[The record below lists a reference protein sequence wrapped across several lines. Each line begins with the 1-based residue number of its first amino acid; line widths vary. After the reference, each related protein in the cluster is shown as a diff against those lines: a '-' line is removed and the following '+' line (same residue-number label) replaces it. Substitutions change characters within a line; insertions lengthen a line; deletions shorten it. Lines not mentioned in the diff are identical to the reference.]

1 MEEAQPDTAQR
12 SGKVR
17 GTTLRDSPIEYNTME
32 EVQLWKDKR
41 EILGQED
48 DINMQ
53 LNHARRAA
61 HQQAQ
66 GLV

>member
-1 MEEAQPDTAQR
+1 ME
-12 SGKVR
+12 V
-17 GTTLRDSPIEYNTME
+17 
-32 EVQLWKDKR
+32 VQLWKDKR

-61 HQQAQ
+61 HHQAH